1 LKQLRMDVENLLASI
16 FSSDREVVELIEADS
31 KVVPHDTFGF
41 PPIVDERARYIDAHL
56 SWEEAISVTFLMVD
70 KPDMAHLITK
80 NIETGKKNF
89 VTSFD
94 ERKIGIVET
103 LVISAKK
110 NSAVS
115 WEMKLY
121 QALLLIGRK
130 GLVYELGVTGEEEMD
145 ETLVGSYVKSSRRL
159 LLQLAECLDS
169 KGAVALASILS
180 KEAAYSGSLEV
191 LFLSLIVMGGE
202 GGIPEILCH
211 KIEEALLQ
219 MKSVDLL
226 EQFHKIGAEICSCD
240 IHVRVDKQ
248 HKENTAIEDFPETEY
263 YPRGHGLCVIVNQ
276 KTFPE
281 GLQDR
286 LGTDR
291 DRDELEATFTLF
303 QADVLK
309 WDNLSAK
316 DMLEH
321 LSLART
327 RANSSMYDYKWL
339 AVCVLSHGRRVAN
352 VDQIIGCDG
361 QGVDRKLII
370 NMFADASQCPKL
382 HMKPKIFIFQ
392 ACRGTEATEMQTP
405 GHVSIPIE
413 PPGEV
418 STDSGAVPIMAT
430 TGRPRLTDYVIA
442 SPTIE
447 EFVAFRS
454 TTDGSF
460 YIRHLCKELQEKG
473 HKQHVA
479 DILTMV
485 NDKVMSYR
493 PDYPSAPE
501 YITTL
506 SKKFQLQRTKESTEN
521 CAWLSLKNRLFHQL
535 VAEYVDAR
543 AGSV

>member
-1 LKQLRMDVENLLASI
+1 MDADNLIASM
-16 FSSDREVVELIEADS
+16 FSSIKWDHGVVELIESDS
-31 KVVPHDTFGF
+31 KVLPHDPFRF
-41 PPIVDERARYIDAHL
+41 PPISDQMARHIDAHI

-70 KPDMAHLITK
+70 KPDMAHLIAK
-80 NIETGKKNF
+80 AIETGQKNF

-121 QALLLIGRK
+121 QTLLLIGRK
-130 GLVYELGVTGEEEMD
+130 RLVYELGVKGEDEME
-145 ETLVGSYVKSSRRL
+145 ETLVGSYVKASRRL
-159 LLQLAECLDS
+159 LFQLAECKDA
-169 KGAVALASILS
+169 KGATALASILS
-180 KEAAYSGSLEV
+180 KEATYSGALEV
-191 LFLSLIVMGGE
+191 LFLSLIMAEASSPSAEV
-202 GGIPEILCH
+202 LCH
-211 KIEEALLQ
+211 KIEEALQQ
-219 MKSVDLL
+219 MKSMDLL
-226 EQFHKIGAEICSCD
+226 LQFHKMGSEICACD
-240 IHVRVDKQ
+240 IHVRIDNQQKM
-248 HKENTAIEDFPETEY
+248 ENTAIEDFPETEY
-263 YPRGHGLCVIVNQ
+263 YPRGRGLCVIVNQ

-316 DMLEH
+316 DMLDH
-321 LSLART
+321 LSLAKA
-327 RANSSMYDYKWL
+327 RANSSKYDYKWL

-392 ACRGTEATEMQTP
+392 ACRGTESAELETP
-405 GHVSIPIE
+405 GQVSIPIE

-430 TGRPRLTDYVIA
+430 TGRPMLSDYVIA

-460 YIRHLCKELQEKG
+460 YIRHLCKELQDKG
-473 HKQHVA
+473 HRQHVA